1 MPFAE
6 NLAIAKDIVV
16 VVGAITT
23 MGLGL
28 YGLKVW
34 KRDLVGKET
43 YAVIRDVIKH
53 LHKVSKAASR
63 ARGKVHHYEHVEMA
77 PAEAKHFTANE
88 QWRLAEAAVYRR
100 RLDELGLSL
109 TALDDARLEARIL
122 LGSSVYAATL
132 VFQATISEAINRV
145 NDYLDLL
152 DDQHLVLTED
162 SPAIESAQ
170 QAMYPADDL
179 EDELTQKIGDA
190 QESAELA
197 LLRYLHRRD
206 IRGTV
211 LKQSAAEAELEK
223 WRQMR
228 RHVRRT

>member
-6 NLAIAKDIVV
+6 NLAIAKDIVL
-16 VVGAITT
+16 VVGTITT

-63 ARGKVHHYEHVEMA
+63 ARGKVHHYEHARMDPE
-77 PAEAKHFTANE
+77 EAKHFTANE
-88 QWRLAEAAVYRR
+88 QWRLAESAVYRA

-109 TALDDARLEARIL
+109 TALDDARLEARLL
-122 LGSSVYAATL
+122 LGSSVHATTL
-132 VFQATISEAINRV
+132 VFQATIREAIDRV

-152 DDQHLVLTED
+152 HDEHLALTED
-162 SPAIESAQ
+162 SPAIQSAQ

-179 EDELTQKIGDA
+179 EDDLSRRIVDA
-190 QESAELA
+190 RESAELA
-197 LLRYLHRRD
+197 FLRYLHRRD

-211 LKQSAAEAELEK
+211 LKPAAAEAELEK
-223 WRQMR
+223 WRQMTQHALR
-228 RHVRRT
+228 P